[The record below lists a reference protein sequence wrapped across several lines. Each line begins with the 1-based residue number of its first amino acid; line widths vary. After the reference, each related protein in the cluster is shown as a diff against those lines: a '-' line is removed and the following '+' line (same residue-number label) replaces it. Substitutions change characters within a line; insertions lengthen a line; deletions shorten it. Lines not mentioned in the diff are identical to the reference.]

1 MSTKNPENF
10 LTILKEVNNGII
22 NKINGAENSMEI
34 KEKIITKK
42 FFAGI
47 CAVGLLISGCGSE
60 KVSEP
65 VAIEQAQIFAEI
77 IDDAGRKII
86 LQQKPTR
93 IVVTSASF
101 LEPLNAVG
109 GVIVGRPDSKN
120 KMPDWAKD
128 LPSVGAVYQIDM
140 ERLLSCAPD
149 LVIINKGMNE
159 KLLPV
164 LEENKIPAIVV
175 ELKTYEDF
183 KRGLKIFSTISG
195 DVEAGDKI
203 IADMDTEIKSIV
215 DKVPKKNLRVA
226 ILHSTAQGLSV
237 HLDGSIAGSIVKMFG
252 WENVASGMT
261 PLEKNPDAAPY
272 SMETLAEQNPEIIF
286 VTSMGDL
293 DEIKANMNKA
303 ISENAAWQ
311 TIGAIKDNRLYFLPQ
326 DLFLLSP
333 GLRYPEAVK
342 TMAKLI
348 YPDKF

>member
-1 MSTKNPENF
+1 M
-10 LTILKEVNNGII
+10 
-22 NKINGAENSMEI
+22 I
-34 KEKIITKK
+34 KKLLLI
-42 FFAGI
+42 I
-47 CAVGLLISGCGSE
+47 CAALLMTDCGEDKSVE
-60 KVSEP
+60 V
-65 VAIEQAQIFAEI
+65 EQTKIFAQIT
-77 IDDAGRKII
+77 DDAGREVI

-128 LPSVGAVYQIDM
+128 LASVGAVYQIDM

-164 LEENKIPAIVV
+164 LEENKIPALVV
-175 ELKTYEDF
+175 EMKTYDDF
-183 KRGLKIFSTISG
+183 KRGLKTFATLSG
-195 DVEAGDKI
+195 NVEAGDKI
-203 IADMDTEIKSIV
+203 ISKMDADIQTVVNE
-215 DKVPKKNLRVA
+215 VPKKPLRVA
-226 ILHSTAQGLSV
+226 ILHSTAQGLTV
-237 HLDGSIAGSIVKMFG
+237 QLDGSIAGSIAKMFG

-286 VTSMGDL
+286 VTSMGDA
-293 DEIKANMNKA
+293 DEIKANMTKA
-303 ISENAAWQ
+303 VKENAAWQ
-311 TIGAIKDNRLYFLPQ
+311 AIGAVKDNRLYFLPQ

-342 TMAKLI
+342 TMAELI
-348 YPDKF
+348 YPELFKTDHKESSFGRERN